1 MMMVQG
7 KEGLK
12 KMVSLVWLVYFP
24 YSMLVI
30 AKHFE
35 VISDKVLRITV
46 SRGK

>member
-1 MMMVQG
+1 MIIVQG

-12 KMVSLVWLVYFP
+12 KMVFP

-46 SRGK
+46 SVW